1 MREKITFLFNRSEI
15 TAGTRGA
22 SLGPDAI
29 VAAARQKGTDLF
41 RRIEIRE
48 VIDQNFLLDEPTS
61 YPFAKRIDG
70 LAKVYD
76 STAKHI
82 IAIINQGQFP
92 LVIAADHGSAGGT
105 INGLVNTYPNL
116 KIGVVWIDAHAD
128 IHTPYTTPSGNIH
141 GMPLSTALG
150 DDNLECKINDL
161 DEATYQLWEQ
171 LKSAGNKKQKIQ
183 AENLVYIAVRD
194 TEDQENSLMK
204 RLNITNHT
212 VETIRAL
219 GVEQVL
225 VNTLKQLSECD
236 KIYVSF
242 DVDSMDPDLTSYG
255 TGTPVKNGLTSEEAA
270 CFLEGLAKDK
280 RTACIEFVEVN
291 PCLDDKKN
299 KMAEV
304 ALELIE
310 RTVHVIENRN

>member
-1 MREKITFLFNRSEI
+1 MRKKITFLFNRSEI

-41 RRIEIRE
+41 SRIKICE
-48 VIDQNFLLDEPTS
+48 VLDQNFLLDQPTS

-76 STAKHI
+76 STANQIVEI
-82 IAIINQGQFP
+82 IKDGEFP
-92 LVIAADHGSAGGT
+92 LVISADHGSAGGT
-105 INGLVNTYPNL
+105 INGIVHAYPNA

-150 DDNLECKINDL
+150 DDNLECKINEL
-161 DEATYQLWEQ
+161 DDATYQLWEQ
-171 LKSAGNKKQKIQ
+171 LKSTGSRKQKIQ

-194 TEDQENSLMK
+194 TEAQENAIMK

-212 VETIRAL
+212 VETVRSL
-219 GVEQVL
+219 GVDQVL
-225 VNTLKQLSECD
+225 AKTFEQLSSCD
-236 KIYVSF
+236 VIYVSF

-255 TGTPVKNGLTSEEAA
+255 TGTPVKNGLSPDEAA
-270 CFLEGLAKDK
+270 RLLEGLAKDG

-291 PCLDDKKN
+291 PCLDEKKN

-310 RTVHVIENRN
+310 RTVDVIENRN